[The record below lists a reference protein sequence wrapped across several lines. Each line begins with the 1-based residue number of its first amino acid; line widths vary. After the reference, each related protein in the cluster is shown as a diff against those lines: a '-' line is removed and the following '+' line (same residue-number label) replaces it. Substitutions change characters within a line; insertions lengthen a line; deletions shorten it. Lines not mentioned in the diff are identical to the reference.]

1 MTTLIPG
8 HSVNTPAIVIVGA
21 GASHVSG
28 DYRSQ
33 DQPPLTSQLFDTPR
47 ARELLKT
54 YTLARQARGAI
65 KREMAAHTA
74 IAFEKALRHLREDGQ
89 PHHAQMSAAVPPF
102 LQALL
107 LEYSAA
113 LRAEASRYEVL
124 ADELLKLPVKTCFVS
139 VNYDTLLDSQLDAF
153 GRLDRLDDYID
164 VERHWS
170 LIKPH
175 GSVAW
180 FRNLP
185 EVVDPR
191 APGDPLATA
200 FHGPI
205 ECVPVRDL
213 TLGTVRG
220 TTRQD
225 PHSQTKRYPAIA
237 LPAGPKDE
245 LVLPPAHHKFFVDT
259 LRSAPEIQLLVLGYS
274 GLDTEVL
281 QLITGSDRKVRRLTV
296 VNKDGETALEAFDR
310 IRGAGIEPIWSDVY
324 DGSFEQWIDGG
335 LLGKWVEEYTHGFE
349 TRTDPKVLRQ
359 RLVERAKERQAL
371 LRASQQSPLT
381 QRF

>member
-1 MTTLIPG
+1 
-8 HSVNTPAIVIVGA
+8 
-21 GASHVSG
+21 
-28 DYRSQ
+28 
-33 DQPPLTSQLFDTPR
+33 
-47 ARELLKT
+47 
-54 YTLARQARGAI
+54 
-65 KREMAAHTA
+65 MAAHTA

-259 LRSAPEIQLLVLGYS
+259 LR
-274 GLDTEVL
+274 
-281 QLITGSDRKVRRLTV
+281 KVRRLTV